1 MSDYKKQI
9 RNWYLPL
16 VGMAL
21 AALINAGAFEIDKTK
36 TIKWADLTG
45 FGKGTVSQESIERKT
60 KGGSIEKIVEP
71 RKYQSGKT
79 LWDWLKLLTITIL
92 IFFLGQQLRQRD
104 KKEQARLETE
114 REIRVQLEAKESDR
128 RAELE
133 KETGMNYL
141 AEEAMQNYIDRVSDL
156 LLNKELREELFPDN
170 DTLDQDNHV
179 RDVARIR
186 TITILRRL
194 EKDTER
200 QASIIYFLRDAGL
213 YQFIFEYANLS
224 SINLSQANLENANLV
239 RSNLEGAYFKGAF
252 LSGANLEGAFLAHSN
267 LEDSNLF
274 GAYFKGAF
282 LEGAYFKD
290 ANLVHSNF
298 EDANLKNAYL
308 NGANLEGAFL
318 DGANL
323 EDANLKAANLVFAN
337 LEGAYLAHSNL
348 EDSNLFGAYF
358 KGAFLEGADFKGANL
373 VHSNLEDAN
382 LKGAFLDGAN
392 LEGAFLD
399 GANLEDASLK
409 AAHLVFANL
418 FSANLK
424 AAHLNDANLKG
435 SFLRGAFLEGASLK
449 SAKLKSANLEDA
461 FLKGANLI
469 FANLKGANLE
479 GANLEGAKN
488 LTSTQIKSAC
498 FWYKAIYKGEWSY
511 EKEAWV
517 AIEPDNTNFIEEL
530 KKNTTSDPE
539 EPPDCSYWKNPN

>member
-21 AALINAGAFEIDKTK
+21 AALINAGSFEIDKTK
-36 TIKWADLTG
+36 TTIKWADLTG

-71 RKYQSGKT
+71 TKYQSGKT

-213 YQFIFEYANLS
+213 YQFIFEFANLS

-239 RSNLEGAYFKGAF
+239 RSNLEGADFKGAF
-252 LSGANLEGAFLAHSN
+252 LSGANLEGAYLAHSN
-267 LEDSNLF
+267 LEESNLF

-282 LEGAYFKD
+282 LEGADFKD

-298 EDANLKNAYL
+298 EDANLKNANL
-308 NGANLEGAFL
+308 NGANLEGAL
-318 DGANL
+318 
-323 EDANLKAANLVFAN
+323 
-337 LEGAYLAHSNL
+337 
-348 EDSNLFGAYF
+348 
-358 KGAFLEGADFKGANL
+358 
-373 VHSNLEDAN
+373 
-382 LKGAFLDGAN
+382 
-392 LEGAFLD
+392 LD

-435 SFLRGAFLEGASLK
+435 SLLRGAFLEGASLK

-461 FLKGANLI
+461 FLKGANLIFANLEDAFLKGVYLKDANLIFANLKGAFLKDANFI

-530 KKNTTSDPE
+530 KKNTISDPE